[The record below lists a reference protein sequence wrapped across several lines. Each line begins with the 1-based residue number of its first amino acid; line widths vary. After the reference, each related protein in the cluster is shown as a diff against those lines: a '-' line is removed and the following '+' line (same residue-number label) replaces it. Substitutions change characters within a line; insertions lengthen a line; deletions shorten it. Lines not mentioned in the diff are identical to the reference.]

1 MESLEKLPEEF
12 PLFEKGMQIV
22 SNLVVQ
28 SAIETPTDRLIKE
41 IERPLTPNNMLQLCP
56 ASGMPPTDTAN
67 SDSLIARK
75 WRHAQHF
82 ANLFWRQWAQ
92 EYLPTIKYRQKW
104 YETKRNVMVNDIVI
118 LVDKNTPRSRWPLG
132 RILKTFP
139 DPKGFVRSAIV
150 KMHGSEVQRPVSKMC
165 VVVPATSKNDIPSW
179 ISTV

>member
-1 MESLEKLPEEF
+1 MFVEVEGILNSRPLTPVSFIEE
-12 PLFEKGMQIV
+12 
-22 SNLVVQ
+22 
-28 SAIETPTDRLIKE
+28 IK
-41 IERPLTPNNMLQLCP
+41 RPLTPNDVLQLCP

-92 EYLPTIKYRQKW
+92 EYLPTIKYRQKR

-118 LVDKNTPRSRWPLG
+118 LVDKNTPRSKLPLG

-150 KMHGSEVQRPVSKMC
+150 KMHGSEVKRPVLKMC